1 MAVIQCIMMAD
12 RGDTMKKSISLG
24 KKVYLCSL
32 KRKKLT
38 TMKHITDFTIV
49 RREQLGEHYFALT
62 LRHPGRLP
70 EIAAGQFVEVEVRN
84 CREVMLRRP
93 ISIHDV
99 NPEADTLTLLIQ
111 VVGKGTRQ
119 LATLKAGDT
128 LNLVY
133 PLGHGFSVAGSRPL
147 LVGGGAGIAPLLYL
161 AKCYKAKGVRP
172 MILLGG
178 RTMDLI
184 PVREAF
190 KPYGEVVFSTED
202 GSLGEKGLV
211 TQHSMFTDS
220 YDKICTCGPTPMMKA
235 VGRYALEKGIACEVS
250 LENMMACGVGAC
262 LCCVT
267 DTDEGHK
274 CVCKEGPV
282 FDVKKLT
289 KWLDK

>member
-1 MAVIQCIMMAD
+1 M
-12 RGDTMKKSISLG
+12 
-24 KKVYLCSL
+24 
-32 KRKKLT
+32 

-49 RREQLGEHYFALT
+49 RREQLGEKYFALT
-62 LRHPGRLP
+62 LQHPDKLP
-70 EIAAGQFVEVEVRN
+70 GIEAGQFVEVEVCN

-99 NPEADTLTLLIQ
+99 DPEANTLTLLIQ

-119 LATLKAGDT
+119 LATLKEGDT

-133 PLGHGFSVAGSRPL
+133 PLGHGFSVEGSRPL
-147 LVGGGAGIAPLLYL
+147 LVGGGAGIAPLLHL
-161 AKCYKAKGVRP
+161 AKCYNEKGVKP
-172 MILLGG
+172 TILLGG
-178 RTMDLI
+178 RTKELI

-190 KPYGEVVFSTED
+190 EPYGQVLFSTED

-211 TQHSMFTDS
+211 TQHPLFGAD
-220 YDKICTCGPTPMMKA
+220 YDHICTCGPTPMMKA
-235 VGRYALEKGIACEVS
+235 VGRYAVEKGITCEVS

-282 FDVKKLT
+282 FNAEKLT
-289 KWLDK
+289 KLFETK